1 MGGGEGRGEYH
12 LWQHILIIIII
23 IMIQFIFA
31 IRHLILSIQSESRM
45 GKLISKGGDG
55 QNLPY
60 IPDNTLAQLTVK
72 ELNKKVMILMMM
84 LMTMMVM
91 VIMMRQRPEPS
102 VCQGSR
108 LEGQTIGGAL
118 DEVQSCSI

>member
-1 MGGGEGRGEYH
+1 
-12 LWQHILIIIII
+12 
-23 IMIQFIFA
+23 
-31 IRHLILSIQSESRM
+31 M

-84 LMTMMVM
+84 LLAMMVM
-91 VIMMRQRPEPS
+91 VIVMRQRPEPS
-102 VCQGSR
+102 VCTGLHPCTANCQGT
-108 LEGQTIGGAL
+108 Q
-118 DEVQSCSI
+118 

>member
-1 MGGGEGRGEYH
+1 
-12 LWQHILIIIII
+12 
-23 IMIQFIFA
+23 MIQFIFA
-31 IRHLILSIQSESRM
+31 IRHLILSKQGESRM

-84 LMTMMVM
+84 LMTMMVT
-91 VIMMRQRPEPS
+91 VIIMRQRPEPS
-102 VCQGSR
+102 VCQG
-108 LEGQTIGGAL
+108 TK
-118 DEVQSCSI
+118 

>member
-1 MGGGEGRGEYH
+1 
-12 LWQHILIIIII
+12 
-23 IMIQFIFA
+23 
-31 IRHLILSIQSESRM
+31 M

-108 LEGQTIGGAL
+108 LKGQTIGGAL

>member
-1 MGGGEGRGEYH
+1 
-12 LWQHILIIIII
+12 
-23 IMIQFIFA
+23 
-31 IRHLILSIQSESRM
+31 M

-84 LMTMMVM
+84 LITMMVM
-91 VIMMRQRPEPS
+91 MIVTWI
-102 VCQGSR
+102 
-108 LEGQTIGGAL
+108 QTHLPREITP
-118 DEVQSCSI
+118 VMQSTTDR

>member
-1 MGGGEGRGEYH
+1 MATYPDYH
-12 LWQHILIIIII
+12 HHHNLQI
-23 IMIQFIFA
+23 IFA
-31 IRHLILSIQSESRM
+31 IRYLVLSKQSESRM

-84 LMTMMVM
+84 LLAMMVM
-91 VIMMRQRPEPS
+91 VMVMRQRPEPS

-118 DEVQSCSI
+118 DEVQSFSIGNIVLKIAKK